1 MDELLKA
8 VEPYQR
14 WDPQGWV
21 AVHKVL
27 GTALAAGL
35 VAAGVLMLLFG
46 SGRLF
51 RVVAGPI
58 GALVG
63 FLWAPMLANR
73 FGFASAAPQIR
84 AVATAG
90 LFGLGILFPPAAT
103 FFAAGVPAGLVAGEI
118 AGMSDWPLGFIP
130 GFVVVGALGVAMH
143 RYISTV
149 LSSAVGSWCL
159 VIGALGIAPKAGWV
173 GPVAAQPWGLLLAAL
188 LFALAGSVYQ
198 LFVRLSPEER
208 DRMKAEKAQAKKKL
222 KEKKALEDR
231 WANYSKDKGHH

>member
-1 MDELLKA
+1 MEELLKA

-21 AVHKVL
+21 AVHRAL
-27 GTALAAGL
+27 GTPLAIGLVVAGL
-35 VAAGVLMLLFG
+35 LMLLFG

-63 FLWAPMLANR
+63 FLWAPLLAQR
-73 FGFASAAPQIR
+73 FGLIQASSQIR

-90 LFGLGILFPPAAT
+90 LFGLGLLFPPAAT
-103 FFAAGVPAGLVAGEI
+103 FFAAGIPAGLIAGEVAGS
-118 AGMSDWPLGFIP
+118 ADWALGFVP
-130 GFVVVGALGVAMH
+130 AFVVVGALGVAMH
-143 RYISTV
+143 RYIGAVT
-149 LSSAVGSWCL
+149 SSAVGSWLL

-173 GPVAAQPWGLLLAAL
+173 TQLAGQPLGLMVGAF
-188 LFALAGSVYQ
+188 LFTLAGSVYQ

-208 DRMKAEKAQAKKKL
+208 AKLKADRETVKKKL
-222 KEKKALEDR
+222 KDKKALEER
-231 WANYSKDKGHH
+231 WSNYSKDKGI